1 MSPLQNYSWFIDF
14 PNAPLLYKPCTNH
27 FTRYTHPLTHKVFG
41 RVESCPHFYTA
52 YLLTNSLIFSL
63 HASGFGVSIDNI
75 YCGAPMYADVLALVA
90 GSLEDL
96 QATLAIVHNY
106 AQKWRYNLNA
116 DKSVV
121 MVLGETS
128 CTRKS
133 ASSARKWTL
142 VMRCL
147 KR

>member
-1 MSPLQNYSWFIDF
+1 MHLS
-14 PNAPLLYKPCTNH
+14 
-27 FTRYTHPLTHKVFG
+27 
-41 RVESCPHFYTA
+41 
-52 YLLTNSLIFSL
+52 
-63 HASGFGVSIDNI
+63 
-75 YCGAPMYADVLALVA
+75 LVA
-90 GSLEDL
+90 GSLEEL

-142 VMRCL
+142 SDEVL
-147 KR
+147 KEVDEQHHLPILRTVFNSISVAQIGEQRLAEVLSML